1 MMDAVMGETASSI
14 ISTLFLGILFVVAVA
29 IARLRSLFAIV
40 MLTGVY
46 SLVSAAW
53 YILVDAVDVGFTEAA
68 VGAGMST
75 AVLLG
80 AMLLTSR
87 TAKPERKRNRIPP
100 FIVCLAAGA
109 MLIYATIDLPASGD
123 AASPANVGVGL
134 TYLQI
139 NWYDTGVPNVVTS
152 VLASYRGFDT
162 LGETA
167 VVFVAGL
174 AVLLLLGFGERSLAE
189 TLRKARLQEK
199 HAPPPRKEGDVS

>member
-1 MMDAVMGETASSI
+1 LTDAVLGGTGTALI
-14 ISTLFLGILFVVAVA
+14 NILLLAILFVVAVA

-40 MLTGVY
+40 MLSGVY

-53 YILVDAVDVGFTEAA
+53 YILLDAVDVGFTEAA

-80 AMLLTSR
+80 AMLLTAR
-87 TAKPERKRNRIPP
+87 TIKPEKPFARLGP
-100 FIVCLAAGA
+100 FIVCAAAGI
-109 MLIYATIDLPASGD
+109 MLIYATIDLPALGD
-123 AASPANVGVGL
+123 ANSPANAGVGL
-134 TYLQI
+134 TFLQI

-167 VVFVAGL
+167 VVFTAGL
-174 AVLLLLGFGERSLAE
+174 AVALLLGFGERSLAD
-189 TLRKARLQEK
+189 TLRRTPKAESRPGTVQ
-199 HAPPPRKEGDVS
+199 KEGDAP

>member
-1 MMDAVMGETASSI
+1 MTEVMIGGTGTALI
-14 ISTLFLGILFVVAVA
+14 NILFLGMLFVVALA

-40 MLTGVY
+40 MLSGVY

-80 AMLLTSR
+80 AMLLTAR
-87 TAKPERKRNRIPP
+87 TAKPEKPLKRLGPLV
-100 FIVCLAAGA
+100 VCLATGV
-109 MLIYATIDLPASGD
+109 MLIYGSVDLPALGD
-123 AASPANVGVGL
+123 ATSPANASVGL
-134 TYLQI
+134 TYLKI
-139 NWYDTGVPNVVTS
+139 NWYDMGVPNVVTS

-167 VVFVAGL
+167 VVFTAGL
-174 AVLLLLGFGERSLAE
+174 AVALLLGFGERSLAE
-189 TLRKARLQEK
+189 TLKKTPKAETRP
-199 HAPPPRKEGDVS
+199 APRGKDGNAA